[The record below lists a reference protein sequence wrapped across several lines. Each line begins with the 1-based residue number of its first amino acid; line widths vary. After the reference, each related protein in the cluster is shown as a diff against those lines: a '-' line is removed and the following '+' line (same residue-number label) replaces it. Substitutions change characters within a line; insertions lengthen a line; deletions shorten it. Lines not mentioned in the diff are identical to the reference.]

1 MSFPEPI
8 RFPIARDMA
17 LGPGLLELEREDGL
31 GMVWLV
37 QGLVRVEGE
46 CRQRSGQD
54 GDGRECLGEKGKVRP
69 GAGWSG
75 TSWDEGR
82 SGVVR
87 DGQSSRSGTERRGK
101 SAESWMRRR
110 KNRLFGTGWG
120 RTGSESRKSRF
131 GPAWHVL
138 LAGGSGIW
146 LRRDTGA
153 ARSGLASQRGAVGP
167 GQVSLR
173 ERLGWVRIG

>member
-1 MSFPEPI
+1 MSLPEPI

-17 LGPGLLELEREDGL
+17 LGLAFLSWRREDGL

-87 DGQSSRSGTERRGK
+87 DGQSSRIVMAR
-101 SAESWMRRR
+101 
-110 KNRLFGTGWG
+110 N
-120 RTGSESRKSRF
+120 
-131 GPAWHVL
+131 
-138 LAGGSGIW
+138 
-146 LRRDTGA
+146 GA
-153 ARSGLASQRGAVGP
+153 ASPRTAG
-167 GQVSLR
+167 
-173 ERLGWVRIG
+173 